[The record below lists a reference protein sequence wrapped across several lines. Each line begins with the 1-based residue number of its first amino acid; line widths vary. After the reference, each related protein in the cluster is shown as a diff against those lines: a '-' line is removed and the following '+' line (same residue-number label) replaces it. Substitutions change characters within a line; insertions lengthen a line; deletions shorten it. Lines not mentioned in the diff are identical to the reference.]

1 MKRSFRLGKNG
12 ADGDRQSAV
21 QLDAFRAQRWFGIY
35 DVLNEKTAAAIWKK
49 TNELLQ
55 GDGFGARDLI
65 LKSNV
70 KVICTTDDPAD
81 ALTYHQLLKESDFPV
96 QVSPGFRPDKGLD
109 ISPGFADW
117 VRSLES
123 ASGMAVTTYQSYLD
137 ALESRVRF
145 FHNAGEECRIMR

>member
-1 MKRSFRLGKNG
+1 M
-12 ADGDRQSAV
+12 
-21 QLDAFRAQRWFGIY
+21 
-35 DVLNEKTAAAIWKK
+35 NEKTAAAIWKK

-96 QVSPGFRPDKGLD
+96 QVVAR
-109 ISPGFADW
+109 ISA
-117 VRSLES
+117 
-123 ASGMAVTTYQSYLD
+123 
-137 ALESRVRF
+137 
-145 FHNAGEECRIMR
+145 